1 MKHTS
6 DFLYK
11 NSNLKLA
18 ILFTA
23 IFIGYLFFVMIPH
36 AADFEVLNDNIKS
49 LGMKFGFDQADI
61 VAFLNVRTDAMVD
74 AYINFNRIWDTL
86 FGLIYGLMYVVWLSV
101 LFKPFS
107 KKAGITNLIPLF
119 QVLFDWMENY
129 TLGSLAQQYLSD
141 GGITPYKVALAS
153 NFGMIKW
160 TFSGLTYF
168 LIILGITLL
177 IIRFF
182 KNK

>member
-1 MKHTS
+1 MKNTS

-49 LGMKFGFDQADI
+49 LGMKLGFDQADI
-61 VAFLNVRTDAMVD
+61 VVFLNVRTDAMVD

-107 KKAGITNLIPLF
+107 KKNDWAIS
-119 QVLFDWMENY
+119 FD
-129 TLGSLAQQYLSD
+129 
-141 GGITPYKVALAS
+141 K
-153 NFGMIKW
+153 
-160 TFSGLTYF
+160 
-168 LIILGITLL
+168 LGIRKIGLVFPNGQIL
-177 IIRFF
+177 AKIMDNIFF
-182 KNK
+182 LSRGPLREVTI